1 MSGIGETVGL
11 ADGFNHRSDLR
22 VGFADHAHAYGA
34 GFGTHVLGQGVGQ
47 LGDVVGFDAG
57 HRLHLLETG
66 TRANPVFA
74 VVGGHEE
81 VLGGVVG
88 ARRHEQFRSVRLAG
102 GGFGG
107 VGVDR
112 VQDQHGAG
120 LVIGTQTGVVGER
133 GVRAEHVIAIIVAH
147 LRLAGR
153 NDQTFAREGLAQR
166 LKAGWRELGGFERI
180 NLRIIVGP
188 AGLHELLECGRLRAQ
203 RSGCSRGRSSTGSRP
218 VP

>member
-1 MSGIGETVGL
+1 MGL
-11 ADGFNHRSDLR
+11 
-22 VGFADHAHAYGA
+22 
-34 GFGTHVLGQGVGQ
+34 
-47 LGDVVGFDAG
+47 DAG
-57 HRLHLLETG
+57 HRLHLLEAS

-88 ARRHEQFRSVRLAG
+88 ARCHEQFRSVRLAG

-133 GVRAEHVIAIIVAH
+133 VIAIIVAH

-153 NDQTFAREGLAQR
+153 NDQTLAREGLAQR
-166 LKAGWRELGGFERI
+166 LKAGWRELGGFERLD
-180 NLRIIVGP
+180 LRIIVGP
-188 AGLHELLECGRLRAQ
+188 AGLHKLLECSRLREQ
-203 RSGCSRGRSSTGSRP
+203 RAVVHTVAHRLIRAGGAGLLHGFILLVFSGNDFVHHIS
-218 VP
+218 